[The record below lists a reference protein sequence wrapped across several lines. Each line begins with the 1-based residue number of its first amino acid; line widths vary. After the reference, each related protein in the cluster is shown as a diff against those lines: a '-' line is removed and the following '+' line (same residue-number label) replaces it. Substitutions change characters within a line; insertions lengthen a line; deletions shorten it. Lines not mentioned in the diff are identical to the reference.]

1 MRRLIGALFAL
12 FVFAIGVIAA
22 AVFLV
27 PKEVYKSKIEEQA
40 SALLGRNVEIAGDIS
55 LYFFPNISASASD
68 VRIANPNGFSAEN
81 FAKMDEMQV
90 GVKLLPL
97 FSKRVEITEFTL
109 IRPQISLE
117 KKRNEAVNWAIGA
130 GDAAQTRAKAN
141 AGFARTP
148 GALPLQ
154 ASLGDVRIEDGS
166 ANYIDRVTGTK
177 TSLSAINLQ
186 LKLPDLD
193 KKMSLSGG
201 LTLNG
206 NALSLNADLAS
217 LRGFLEGEET
227 ELSFKAN
234 SDLADFS
241 FDGAFLASKDLDF
254 AGLMELEV
262 PSVKNLAKAAD
273 VPFAA
278 RPNTFGR
285 FAIKG
290 QVKGRPDRL
299 RFTNADLSFDQIKA
313 KGEFAALFTNKKP
326 KLTGKLQM
334 ELLDLNPYLPPVPP
348 PGTAIAAWTDDQF
361 DLVVLRTINGN
372 FKLDLGALRVRNI
385 EFGSTQIT
393 AGLLGSRF
401 NAKLVETTLYGGSG
415 TAHIVLNAKGNT
427 PSFSLTGD
435 LTQLQALPFFTAA
448 AGFERLDGIGELHL
462 NLLTSGHST
471 NEIAKNLSGSMNLH
485 LKDGAVRGINLAS
498 VLRNAQTYLLTGAL
512 PSNLNSEEKT
522 DFSDLKGSFQIK
534 DGVARNTDMVML
546 SPLIRVT
553 GMGEV
558 NLGQQSVDYQLTP
571 KAVASLKGQ
580 GGNIDLKG
588 LSAPFRIHG
597 PWNDIKAGLD
607 TSALTKK
614 LENRAKSEARKLIE
628 KNVGGDLGKV
638 LQGFLGSEPEAE
650 PDPTTNLARPD
661 PATKSDE
668 EKALD
673 VLGGLLGFGKRDE
686 PAEPETDE

>member
-1 MRRLIGALFAL
+1 MRRLIGAFFAL
-12 FVFAIGVIAA
+12 FVFAIGAIAA

-40 SALLGRNVEIAGDIS
+40 SALLGRDVEIVGDIS

-68 VRIANPNGFSAEN
+68 VRIDNPDGFSAEH

-109 IRPQISLE
+109 VRPTISLE
-117 KKRNEAVNWAIGA
+117 KKRNNAINWAIGS
-130 GDAAQTRAKAN
+130 GDAAQTRANAN
-141 AGFARTP
+141 AGFARIP

-154 ASLGDVRIEDGS
+154 ASLGDVRIKDGD
-166 ANYIDRVTGTK
+166 ATYTDRVTGNK
-177 TSLSAINLQ
+177 TTLSSINLQ
-186 LKLPDLD
+186 LKLPNLN
-193 KKMSLSGG
+193 KKMSLAAG
-201 LTLNG
+201 LILNG
-206 NALSLNADLAS
+206 NGLSLNADLAS

-227 ELSFKAN
+227 DLNFN
-234 SDLADFS
+234 VDSDLANFS

-278 RPNTFGR
+278 RPNTFGK

-313 KGEFAALFTNKKP
+313 KGAFAALFTNKKP

-334 ELLDLNPYLPPVPP
+334 DELDLNPYLPPVPP
-348 PGTAIAAWTDDQF
+348 PGTAIAPWTDDQF
-361 DLVVLRTINGN
+361 DLAVLRTINGN
-372 FKLDLGALRVRNI
+372 FKLDLGALKVRNI
-385 EFGSTQIT
+385 EFGPTQIT

-401 NAKLVETTLYGGSG
+401 NAKLVETELYGGSG

-435 LTQLQALPFFTAA
+435 LTELQALPFFTAA

-462 NLLTSGHST
+462 KLLTSGHST
-471 NEIAKNLSGSMNLH
+471 DEIAKNLSGSMNLH

-498 VLRNAQTYLLTGAL
+498 VLRNAQTYLLTGSL
-512 PSNLNSEEKT
+512 PSDLNSEEKT

-534 DGVARNTDMVML
+534 DGVARNSDMIML

-553 GMGEV
+553 GTGEV
-558 NLGQQSVDYQLTP
+558 DLGQQSVDYQLTP

-580 GGNIDLKG
+580 GGDIDLNG
-588 LSAPFRIHG
+588 LSAPFRIYG
-597 PWNDIKAGLD
+597 PWSDIRAGLD
-607 TSALTKK
+607 TRALQKR
-614 LENRAKSEARKLIE
+614 LENSAKSEARKLIE
-628 KNVGGDLGKV
+628 KNVGGDIGKV
-638 LQGFLGSEPEAE
+638 LQGFLGSEPEPEAE
-650 PDPTTNLARPD
+650 PETAPLQPEVREQ
-661 PATKSDE
+661 SDE

-673 VLGGLLGFGKRDE
+673 VLGGLLGFGKKQE
-686 PAEPETDE
+686 PAEPETDD